1 MGGFMASIVL
11 GWMMMLILC
20 RSFPDVVSS
29 KTLTAGSG
37 RIGVAT
43 ALTQVAME
51 SVPPDPSGQFVAD
64 KM

>member
-1 MGGFMASIVL
+1 LDDEADPVQVL
-11 GWMMMLILC
+11 L
-20 RSFPDVVSS
+20 PDVVSS